1 MKTIDL
7 IDKELRKEY
16 PSGIVSDLKRTN
28 NELYLK
34 LKDYAKQNGTSIKEL
49 VEQKDYVYLRK
60 SIIRLY
66 VDDFLE
72 LEKRFPDYKIR
83 AFYEV
88 DNKLYYKILSH
99 AKSLKVDMKK
109 YLNSLGFDY
118 ESRNEL
124 SDDMIKK
131 DLLALYPN
139 KKVTNLSTTDNKLY
153 YRIYQYAKKN
163 NLTIGDLLNS
173 LGFELSD
180 NEIKTNKNNRRIKED
195 KTLEKV
201 TPVKT
206 VKKNNPKK
214 NTKETDNKK
223 TSTKKKP
230 TTTNKS
236 KESANKKESPATNKE
251 TKTNNPKTIKKATTQ
266 KTTSKRTSIKKAT
279 TKNTNNQSNNKE
291 NKQNKENESNS

>member
-34 LKDYAKQNGTSIKEL
+34 LKDYAKQNNTSIKEL

-72 LEKRFPDYKIR
+72 LEKRFPDYKIK

-124 SDDMIKK
+124 SDEMIKK

-153 YRIYQYAKKN
+153 YRIYQYSKKN
-163 NLTIGDLLNS
+163 NLKMEDLLKS
-173 LGFELSD
+173 LGFELT
-180 NEIKTNKNNRRIKED
+180 NEDKDTKGKKIKTPND
-195 KTLEKV
+195 LEKV
-201 TPVKT
+201 E
-206 VKKNNPKK
+206 VKKETKKPSTKK
-214 NTKETDNKK
+214 NTTTKTKEKATK
-223 TSTKKKP
+223 TNTKNATKESKPKTTKTKNSTRKNGTRKSTKKVA
-230 TTTNKS
+230 TTVK
-236 KESANKKESPATNKE
+236 NKKEAL
-251 TKTNNPKTIKKATTQ
+251 
-266 KTTSKRTSIKKAT
+266 
-279 TKNTNNQSNNKE
+279 E
-291 NKQNKENESNS
+291 NKAIENVE